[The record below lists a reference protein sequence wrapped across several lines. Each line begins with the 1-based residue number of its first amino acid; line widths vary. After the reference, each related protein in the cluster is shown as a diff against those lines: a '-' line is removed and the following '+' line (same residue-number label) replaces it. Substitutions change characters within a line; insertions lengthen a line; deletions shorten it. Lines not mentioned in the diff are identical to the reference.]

1 MSIFLRKCCNA
12 GNIKTQ
18 SGLIAIF
25 YFYRVNKIL
34 ILCTRR
40 DSAMTVLALAR
51 QMSNVP
57 QAAAQVPKAGPR
69 TAGPLR
75 GSLIKRFAKAA
86 TRIVVTALAAAALV
100 YGGYLAT
107 HYAGKGAPLTAG
119 EAAMV
124 ESVFGDEIDASKMR
138 KHFRETSFAY
148 RLAPKTVTGMV
159 LPPLSHIDFYG
170 DAGRS
175 DDFSKDNPRMASLF
189 MHEATHVWQNQNWR
203 WSLHHLDK
211 VRLYDYTLVEGARFD
226 SFALEQK
233 AEMVGDYMRIWL
245 HPKGKIQ
252 SGHTASAED
261 ILLRD
266 VIEAR
271 FPRAKE
277 SRLAL
282 PPPAKPAPA
291 KPKMPNS

>member
-1 MSIFLRKCCNA
+1 
-12 GNIKTQ
+12 
-18 SGLIAIF
+18 
-25 YFYRVNKIL
+25 
-34 ILCTRR
+34 
-40 DSAMTVLALAR
+40 MTVLALAR
-51 QMSNVP
+51 QMSDVP
-57 QAAAQVPKAGPR
+57 HAAAQRPKAGR
-69 TAGPLR
+69 WTAGKADNVRTGAGKPPR
-75 GSLIKRFAKAA
+75 GSLMKRFAKAA
-86 TRIVVTALAAAALV
+86 AKVVVTVLAVATLT
-100 YGGYLAT
+100 YGGYLTT
-107 HYAGKGAPLTAG
+107 HYAGQGAPLTAG
-119 EAAMV
+119 ETAMV
-124 ESVFGDEIDASKMR
+124 ESVFGDEIDAGKIR
-138 KHFRETSFAY
+138 KHFRETSLAY
-148 RLAPKTVTGMV
+148 RFAPKTVTGMV

-170 DAGRS
+170 ERGRS
-175 DDFSKDNPRMASLF
+175 EDFSKDEARMASLF
-189 MHEATHVWQNQNWR
+189 MHEVTHVWQNQNWR

-252 SGHTASAED
+252 SGQTASAED

-282 PPPAKPAPA
+282 PAPAKPAPV